1 MKPQTIAI
9 GALACLAGNAVA
21 GPVSLSNV
29 DRSNYSY
36 YHAIASP
43 TSSIDRGVGPFSLY
57 SDLDAGP
64 DGYVSFPDTDV
75 DSDGELEVAGIA
87 DYTSAS
93 AGDIILNQFQFVGG
107 VNQADGVV
115 FFDFFTSAGE
125 FIDGFGVQL
134 AEEGNFIW
142 TIDLNEAI
150 DIATAGLVRMSI
162 DDEDLAGGGS
172 TAAGRWFLGN
182 AGASIG
188 DAGLPEAD
196 PDFNF
201 AFALN
206 SNVPAPG
213 TLALLGF
220 SGLATS
226 RRRR

>member
-1 MKPQTIAI
+1 MKSKNLAIA
-9 GALACLAGNAVA
+9 ALMLSVGGVIAA
-21 GPVSLSNV
+21 PVSLSQV
-29 DRSNYSY
+29 DRSGYNYY
-36 YHAIASP
+36 NA
-43 TSSIDRGVGPFSLY
+43 TSSSSSFRGVDPISLY

-75 DSDGELEVAGIA
+75 DSDGELEEAGVA
-87 DYTSAS
+87 DYTSIS
-93 AGDIILNQFQFVGG
+93 AGDITLNQFQFVGG
-107 VNQADGVV
+107 VNQANGVV
-115 FFDFFTSAGE
+115 FFDFFSSTGE

-142 TIDLNEAI
+142 TIDLNESI
-150 DIATAGLVRMSI
+150 DIASAGLVRMSV

-182 AGASIG
+182 AGATIG
-188 DAGLPEAD
+188 DAGLAEGD
-196 PDFNF
+196 PDFNY

-206 SNVPAPG
+206 SNIPTPG

-220 SGLATS
+220 GGLAAT